1 MAFTVE
7 GFVDQLA
14 KRDPRYVKWIVRLV
28 GTQDGQEIETVLPH
42 HDCTD
47 EDFKDFNPVSSRS
60 EFEFER
66 MRNSPE
72 RGFICIDWTDDLLIY
87 GEENRSKKYQRL
99 EFNFVPCNY
108 IHQHLGY
115 TEDRVAEECIAD
127 LEKQKEYLGPLDFVI
142 YFNYGEFNQQKFG
155 DESIVQEARLKN
167 V

>member
-1 MAFTVE
+1 
-7 GFVDQLA
+7 
-14 KRDPRYVKWIVRLV
+14 
-28 GTQDGQEIETVLPH
+28 
-42 HDCTD
+42 
-47 EDFKDFNPVSSRS
+47 
-60 EFEFER
+60 

-127 LEKQKEYLGPLDFVI
+127 LE
-142 YFNYGEFNQQKFG
+142 
-155 DESIVQEARLKN
+155 
-167 V
+167 